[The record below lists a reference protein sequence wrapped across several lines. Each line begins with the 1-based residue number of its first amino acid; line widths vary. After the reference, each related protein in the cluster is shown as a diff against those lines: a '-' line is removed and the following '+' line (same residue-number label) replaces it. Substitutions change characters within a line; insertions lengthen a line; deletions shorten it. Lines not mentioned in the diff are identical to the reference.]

1 MERSD
6 VESLLR
12 RLPDVDSAP
21 HFDRMAW
28 KCGGKIFATLG
39 DDDTINLRLAPETQ
53 GEIVALTP
61 AAEAISNAWGR
72 QGWTT
77 LRFQET
83 DDADLVADW
92 LATAWRLRAGKRLLA
107 EHPEV

>member
-1 MERSD
+1 MDRPA
-6 VESLLR
+6 VESLLH

-21 HFDRMAW
+21 HFDRTAW

-39 DDDTINLRLAPETQ
+39 DDDTINLRLTPETQ
-53 GEIVALTP
+53 HEIVALTP
-61 AAEAISNAWGR
+61 AAEAIANAWGR
-72 QGWTT
+72 QGWTA

-83 DDADLVADW
+83 DDGDLVAEW

-107 EHPEV
+107 EHPDV